1 MNQASLTGTISGLCS
16 GEPRGTH
23 PASAVRP
30 STETE
35 SGPQVT
41 GNSSSYPTL
50 TRTHN
55 NHTTQHTHTH
65 PHPTHQHPHT
75 HPHIHTHT
83 HTHTHA
89 HTHGHTQSSLPQFL
103 LILPGVLSICGQI
116 GALCIFAHGC
126 EEGLLI
132 YIYNIYIGIF
142 LH

>member
-50 TRTHN
+50 T
-55 NHTTQHTHTH
+55 
-65 PHPTHQHPHT
+65 
-75 HPHIHTHT
+75 HTHT
-83 HTHTHA
+83 HTHTHTQTHINTTLIHSA
-89 HTHGHTQSSLPQFL
+89 PLTHTHRHTHPHTETYTHITDTLPPTHTHTHTHTHTPMRRGKSPWFQRL
-103 LILPGVLSICGQI
+103 
-116 GALCIFAHGC
+116 
-126 EEGLLI
+126 
-132 YIYNIYIGIF
+132 
-142 LH
+142 